1 MQKCHISELLMT
13 LIKSIGPH
21 FQSYERRDTPTKVNP
36 VVLSIIYTQCK
47 FPRHPHINYWYGP
60 FFFLDNLSPSG
71 WAPMPLDERGNE
83 VAVHTVSLASTCAE
97 YQEVAQRV
105 RQTLP
110 SQNIVS
116 IARIQNPFLYQSY
129 QLRKQKMKKD
139 NGGDNERQLFHGTN
153 PDNVTKINTQGFDR
167 SLSGSANGENS

>member
-1 MQKCHISELLMT
+1 M
-13 LIKSIGPH
+13 
-21 FQSYERRDTPTKVNP
+21 D
-36 VVLSIIYTQCK
+36 
-47 FPRHPHINYWYGP
+47 P
-60 FFFLDNLSPSG
+60 FFSDNLSPRG